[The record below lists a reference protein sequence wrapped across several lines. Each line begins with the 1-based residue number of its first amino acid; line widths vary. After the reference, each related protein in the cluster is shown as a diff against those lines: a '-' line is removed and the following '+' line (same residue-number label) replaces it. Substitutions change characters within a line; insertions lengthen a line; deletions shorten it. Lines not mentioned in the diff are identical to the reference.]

1 VPPTSTLYLQPLQT
15 PWRNGLMPLGRPWRA
30 PGAPAPSLGGGVFIK
45 RGKHRGKKSE
55 FQGPLPSLNAD
66 DTVDGWERRFW
77 ETDGWEVPDT
87 LPAPISADVNAAPA
101 KWWHVSDERILEML
115 QGQDSRSVAVEEVQP
130 EEPVEDLSPPLPSHG
145 SVTPDN
151 EKEKVWKV
159 SDEELERLVQEMQRQ
174 TAATGL
180 ATHLQ
185 GALKTRR
192 EPGPNRVPTIRLY
205 LSVGS
210 GVLVIQVPED
220 LPLDLSEADETAQA
234 LRQQK
239 TLRPRRKASIALE
252 RLLGA
257 PSPTSLPP
265 NQAPDPW
272 PLCLTAVIESLT
284 KIPRRNQRLI
294 HQKRIIRPK
303 GTLKELG
310 IFDGHELTLV
320 PKVSKGAAKATP
332 LTLQSGALHLIEPWR
347 WDEKPKLLARKQEKD
362 AGFLSSEVHLPNAD
376 DQTLCRLRT
385 QLGIVK

>member
-1 VPPTSTLYLQPLQT
+1 
-15 PWRNGLMPLGRPWRA
+15 MPLGRPWRA

-45 RGKHRGKKSE
+45 RKHRSGKTSE
-55 FQGPLPSLNAD
+55 FQGPLPSLNAGVHAGVHA
-66 DTVDGWERRFW
+66 DTVDGWERQFW

-87 LPAPISADVNAAPA
+87 AAASAEAAPA
-101 KWWHVSDERILEML
+101 KWWHVRDERILEML
-115 QGQDSRSVAVEEVQP
+115 QPPALAPARSVEEVQP
-130 EEPVEDLSPPLPSHG
+130 EELVEDLSPSPSPG
-145 SVTPDN
+145 SVTP
-151 EKEKVWKV
+151 EKEKEKSWKV

-174 TAATGL
+174 TAASGL

-185 GALKTRR
+185 GALNTRPR
-192 EPGPNRVPTIRLY
+192 VPARVPTIRLY
-205 LSVGS
+205 LSVGC

-220 LPLDLSEADETAQA
+220 LPLHLSEAEEAAQA

-257 PSPTSLPP
+257 PGPPTSVPSMGP
-265 NQAPDPW
+265 SDRS

-294 HQKRIIRPK
+294 HQKRIIRPS

-320 PKVSKGAAKATP
+320 PKLSKGTATP
-332 LTLQSGALHLIEPWR
+332 LTLQSGALQLIEPWR
-347 WDEKPKLLARKQEKD
+347 WDEKPKLLARKQEND
-362 AGFLSSEVHLPNAD
+362 AGFLSSDVHLPNAE
-376 DQTLCRLRT
+376 DQKLCRLRT
-385 QLGIVK
+385 QLGIV